1 MINPAGY
8 KILKIGKSPS
18 NDVYRIFY
26 NDPTVSNI
34 HCEIF
39 IDDEGNKFLT
49 DLNSTNGTF
58 VNGNKIK
65 NSVKLEKHDILKLGN
80 TIFNWQ
86 AYPYDSDSRLDS
98 FSHSS
103 NVNQSSGNLIS
114 DKSDYKYEKNNK
126 VSRNKYLW
134 FLLVLIPIIFFISNN
149 ESNTDPNEDVTSV
162 ESTEPIDNPTIID
175 EIIVPI
181 SLPSPRPVNGFSPY
195 NNYYGSGI
203 YHNSTDNTIKVTAPL
218 SKDIVIMFKDIYSN
232 RMIRN
237 EYIRAG
243 NIFSLTGIPFGTY
256 KFFYIYGDDWSAEA
270 DFKGGL
276 AKGNFL
282 KDKGVSKSDK
292 FFDVEFEDGYYGT
305 YSLTLQL
312 LSNGNLKTVEGSESD
327 L

>member
-1 MINPAGY
+1 MINPVGY
-8 KILKIGKSPS
+8 KILKIGKSSS
-18 NDVYRIFY
+18 NDVYSIFY
-26 NDPTVSNI
+26 NDPTVSKI

-39 IDDEGNKFLT
+39 IDDSGNKFLT

-58 VNGNKIK
+58 VNGNKI
-65 NSVKLEKHDILKLGN
+65 NSSVRLEKNDILKLGN

-86 AYPYDSDSRLDS
+86 AYPYDSDSKIGSFTHDS
-98 FSHSS
+98 
-103 NVNQSSGNLIS
+103 NANKPSGNLIN
-114 DKSDYKYEKNNK
+114 DTDYKYERNNL

-134 FLLVLIPIIFFISNN
+134 LLLILIPIIFIISNN
-149 ESNTDPNEDVTSV
+149 DSNEKITSV

-175 EIIVPI
+175 ENIVPI
-181 SLPSPRPVNGFSPY
+181 SFPTPRPVNGFSPY

-243 NIFSLTGIPFGTY
+243 NIFSLTGIPFGKY

-312 LSNGNLKTVEGSESD
+312 LSNGNLNTVEGSESD